1 METLRLQCRNRDILI
16 LLGIS
21 LSNLLIHL
29 FTNGQ
34 YGFHRDELYIMDCSK
49 HLAFGYADMPPLTP
63 FFAKLTIILLGET
76 LQGLRSFPAL
86 LSSIIV
92 FLTGLITKEMGGK
105 TFAQIL
111 ASLTI
116 IVSPI
121 YLVAGTQFQTIP
133 VDQFFWVLTC
143 YLFIRYINTNN
154 QRLWLL
160 IGLVVGLG
168 LLAKYSIS
176 FLAFA
181 IFIGISTS
189 KQKKLFTGKWIWF
202 GTLIGLF
209 IFLPNII
216 WQFRNGFPV
225 FEHLQALR
233 KEEST
238 STLKFLIEQII
249 IINPLTLPIWIAGI
263 LFIIFSELVRKYR
276 ILVWIYFIPFL
287 AFLLMKGQSYYIG
300 PAYPILLAAGSVIL
314 EIKLH
319 QKQINWLKYAIP
331 ILLIVSLVIT
341 CPLWLPVLSIEKM
354 KKYGIADI
362 SYDFREMIGWPELVS
377 SVSRVYENL
386 PNEDKKNTIII
397 TGNYGEAGS
406 INHYGP
412 KLGLPLAAS
421 GIGSY
426 YYWGPGNRDASTVLV
441 VGYSEDYLK
450 RYFSEVTIK
459 EVFRNKYGI
468 NNEEQGILI
477 ILCRKPNKPI
487 SEIWSEF
494 KHF

>member
-1 METLRLQCRNRDILI
+1 MSKLSIKNRGIFI

-21 LSNLLIHL
+21 FLNLLIHL
-29 FTNGQ
+29 LTNGQ
-34 YGFHRDELYIMDCSK
+34 YGFHRDELYFIDCSK
-49 HLAFGYADMPPLTP
+49 HLAFGYIDMPPLTP

-76 LQGLRSFPAL
+76 LQGLRFFPAL
-86 LSSIIV
+86 LSSVIV
-92 FLTGLITKEMGGK
+92 FLTGLMVKEMGGK
-105 TFAQIL
+105 LFAQIL

-116 IVSPI
+116 IVAPI

-143 YLFIRYINTNN
+143 YLFIRFINTDN
-154 QRLWLL
+154 QRQWFF

-168 LLAKYSIS
+168 LLAKYSIA
-176 FLAFA
+176 FLVFA
-181 IFIGISTS
+181 IFIGIITS
-189 KQKKLFTGKWIWF
+189 NHRKLLTRKWIWF
-202 GTLIGLF
+202 GALIGLL

-216 WQFRNGFPV
+216 WQIRNGFPV
-225 FEHLQALR
+225 LEHMQALR
-233 KEEST
+233 EDEST
-238 STLKFLIEQII
+238 PTLQFLIEQIL

-263 LFIIFSELVRKYR
+263 LFFIFSNQGRKYR
-276 ILVWIYFIPFL
+276 ILVWIYFIPL
-287 AFLLMKGQSYYIG
+287 VVFLLMKGKSYYMG
-300 PAYPILLAAGSVIL
+300 PAYPVFLAAGSVIL
-314 EIKLH
+314 EIKLFK
-319 QKQINWLKYAIP
+319 KQMNWPKYAILG
-331 ILLIVSLVIT
+331 LLFVSSIIT
-341 CPLWLPVLSIEKM
+341 SPLWLPILSIEKM
-354 KKYGIADI
+354 KKFGIADL

-377 SVSRVYENL
+377 SVSTVYENL

-412 KLGLPLAAS
+412 KFGLPVAAS

-426 YYWGPGNRDASTVLV
+426 YYWGPGNPDASTVLF

-450 RYFSEVTIK
+450 RQFSEVTVK

-487 SEIWSEF
+487 LEMWPEF